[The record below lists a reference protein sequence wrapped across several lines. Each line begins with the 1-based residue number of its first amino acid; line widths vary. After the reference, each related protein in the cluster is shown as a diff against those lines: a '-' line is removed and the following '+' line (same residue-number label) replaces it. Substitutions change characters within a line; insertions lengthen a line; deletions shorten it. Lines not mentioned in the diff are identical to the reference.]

1 MYFLILFV
9 LIALSIEIVIRTK
22 YYCLIKKLIYYIS
35 RSNKVILNKNY
46 SDHWKEKT
54 IPKYS
59 IRIMK
64 TSIYMFLVCLA
75 IIILFYTASVFINN
89 FSLFVL
95 SLKPTTA
102 DQQQRNDRHDV
113 IKRVHSFT
121 NCTGSA

>member
-35 RSNKVILNKNY
+35 RSNKIILNKNY

-95 SLKPTTA
+95 SLKG
-102 DQQQRNDRHDV
+102 V
-113 IKRVHSFT
+113 I
-121 NCTGSA
+121 SAILSTFLYSYWKFVLKNE